1 MPSKRFTTT
10 LNSSLEAVAKRRD
23 EVENRQQMSASLRG
37 RKLANTQTSIVFG
50 SDSVVYESDAMRRQ
64 KDILGNKSAGA
75 DAKACKELKLGL
87 QKSNIAI
94 GTDSDTSYSTTTGG
108 AFFYPEKTTTREE
121 DMKVAEDK
129 LKLKMAIKTSSIKL
143 GSDVGTYSTTSGSA
157 LEYKGNDNNF
167 AEMKMKTMKL
177 KRDLGGH
184 NFEFAH
190 PVGEDGDE
198 ALAKDERFMTSSALA
213 LPSYEYARY
222 GDTRATLSTEA
233 KGDLRKSHF
242 ELGYEKT
249 EYRTDQQD
257 GYPER
262 PIDKEIREEN
272 AATVKSLKL
281 ALKKTSLVLGDDKE
295 YF

>member
-23 EVENRQQMSASLRG
+23 EVENRQQMSESLRG

-50 SDSVVYESDAMRRQ
+50 SERVLYESDAMSRQ

-87 QKSNIAI
+87 QKSNIMI
-94 GTDSDTSYSTTTGG
+94 GTDSDTNYSTTSGA
-108 AFFYPEKTTTREE
+108 AFFYPEKTTTLEE
-121 DMKVAEDK
+121 DLKVAEDK

-143 GSDVGTYSTTSGSA
+143 GSDAGSYATTSADA
-157 LEYKGNDNNF
+157 LAYQGNDNNF

-190 PVGEDGDE
+190 PVGEDGE
-198 ALAKDERFMTSSALA
+198 ALANDERFQTSSALA
-213 LPSYEYARY
+213 LPSYHYAKY

-262 PIDKEIREEN
+262 SIDKEIREEN
-272 AATVKSLKL
+272 ANTVRSLKL